1 MVGSGFD
8 AGGAVRRRAMRHERV
23 PGLRGIGSALV
34 PVFALAFAVSVAG
47 CSGSS
52 GPDKTFTPT
61 ATEKYVPPTP
71 TGSAD
76 ASPSAGS
83 SPSAGE
89 YQPAT
94 ETSPAKNVPVP
105 KYPKAARANT
115 EEGQK
120 AFIEYWFKTY
130 DYAMDTGDPTL
141 FKKASDPACEYC
153 NYNIKMLKQM
163 HEEDKAWRVGG
174 GTTVEAGSMK
184 AGPETDGTLPWD
196 VPVNAEG
203 LHVYNATGPAPGY
216 DGDGSLSA
224 VMRVWLVRDNSSW
237 QMRGAATVDGSEK
250 RQ

>member
-23 PGLRGIGSALV
+23 PGSRGIGSALV

-52 GPDKTFTPT
+52 EPDKTFTPT

-71 TGSAD
+71 TGGAD
-76 ASPSAGS
+76 VSSSAGS

-94 ETSPAKNVPVP
+94 ETSPARNVPVP

-130 DYAMDTGDPTL
+130 NYAFETGDTKPMTAVSDRECE
-141 FKKASDPACEYC
+141 FCQQAAGKATEIVLTNKTWRTSGGAQPNLMTA
-153 NYNIKMLKQM
+153 K
-163 HEEDKAWRVGG
+163 HRGVAEETQV
-174 GTTVEAGSMK
+174 
-184 AGPETDGTLPWD
+184 WD
-196 VPVNAEG
+196 VSVLDARIEFWDSKGKSDKYKTSAE
-203 LHVYNATGPAPGY
+203 TK
-216 DGDGSLSA
+216 SLGRFWLEYENSAWILRASA
-224 VMRVWLVRDNSSW
+224 VVED
-237 QMRGAATVDGSEK
+237 EE
-250 RQ
+250 

>member
-130 DYAMDTGDPTL
+130 NYAFETGDTKPMAT
-141 FKKASDPACEYC
+141 ASTKACEYC
-153 NYNIKMLKQM
+153 SKQIKSATEM
-163 HEEDKAWRVGG
+163 HQEKKYWRVGKG
-174 GTTVEAGSMK
+174 ALLT
-184 AGPETDGTLPWD
+184 D
-196 VPVNAEG
+196 VPLRFQSTDDYPWIVDVEI
-203 LHVYNATGPAPGY
+203 YDSPARFYSSPNVEVPNL
-216 DGDGSLSA
+216 SLKGGVRSH
-224 VMRVWLVRDNSSW
+224 MRVWLMFEDDSFRLDELNLVE
-237 QMRGAATVDGSEK
+237 DGS
-250 RQ
+250 